1 MRTVGD
7 VQREADIRMIERARK
22 RDYVR
27 DLRLACA
34 ALFECGATEEEVD
47 DILTDR
53 PVPLNP
59 DTDWARAELSRL
71 FRVRGGR

>member
-1 MRTVGD
+1 VRTVGD

-22 RDYVR
+22 RD
-27 DLRLACA
+27 RLACA